1 MASTKEFLEQYG
13 SKTFEEHPFCDGDAI
28 LLCEVT
34 YMPFNKAVSESFG
47 DEPAK
52 LPEIC
57 QRIFE
62 YQGCKHQKLGLMITA
77 EPSKR
82 LMEIAASKRYA
93 DVKVAAVKRVD
104 SVKPA
109 VQFMAITFILPDGT
123 IVVSYEGTDDT
134 IAGWKEDVDMLIRKG
149 TPAYGY
155 AIDYIEEAAKT
166 FDGKIIVIGHSKGGH
181 EALYTALNCSQ
192 AVRDRIVLLYNND
205 GPGYYSSRI
214 LETSAYTELADRY
227 RHFIPSSSFIGV
239 MMAHDYDYKAVKS
252 TKHLGPLQHDMH
264 TWKIEDGNLVT
275 VPDTDILSKITD
287 TFLAKLVE
295 STDDNDYS
303 VMDKVMTDIIDGV
316 GQLTLT
322 DFSKNIVSSVGGAV
336 KKWKALEPEVKD
348 AFSGIFEGSGK
359 LMAESIKA
367 VRKGAEKGAEK
378 IAKAV
383 AEVV

>member
-1 MASTKEFLEQYG
+1 MASTKEFLQQFG
-13 SKTFEEHPFCDGDAI
+13 SKTFDEHPFCDGDAI

-34 YMPFNKAVSESFG
+34 YMPFDKAVSESF
-47 DEPAK
+47 DVEPAK
-52 LPEIC
+52 LPEVC
-57 QRIFE
+57 KRIYE
-62 YQGCKHQKLGLMITA
+62 YQGSKHKKLGLMITA

-82 LMEIAASKRYA
+82 LMELAATKRYA

-104 SVKPA
+104 SVNPA

-134 IAGWKEDVDMLIRKG
+134 IAGWKEDLDMLIRKG

-155 AIDYIEEAAKT
+155 ALDYIEKAAKT
-166 FDGKIIVIGHSKGGH
+166 FDGDIIVIGHSKGGH
-181 EALYTALNCSQ
+181 EALYTALNC
-192 AVRDRIVLLYNND
+192 APETRARIKLLYNND
-205 GPGYYSSRI
+205 GPGYYSQKV
-214 LETSAYTELADRY
+214 LETSAYDELADGY

-239 MMAHDYDYKAVKS
+239 LMAHDYDYKAVKS

-264 TWKIEDGNLVT
+264 TWQIENGNLVT
-275 VPDTDILSKITD
+275 VADTDFLSKLTD
-287 TFLAKLVE
+287 TFMAKIVE
-295 STDDNDYS
+295 KTDDDDYS
-303 VMDKVMTDIIDGV
+303 VMDEVITSVIEGM

-322 DFSKNIVSSVGGAV
+322 DFSKNIVSSVGGAI
-336 KKWKALEPEVKD
+336 KKWKSIEPEVKD

-367 VRKGAEKGAEK
+367 VKNGAAKGAEK

-383 AEVV
+383 AEAI